1 MKKILFVL
9 AYSVV
14 VLAVFSI
21 GKVTENN
28 QLSIALS
35 GQYAKEMTD
44 ASEKLG
50 ELDTAVKKT
59 LLFNAS
65 DGSSKAR
72 EDIWRLSSDI
82 KNSVSSL
89 PLDQSFSTSW
99 LNYLG
104 RLGNYAKQ
112 AERIEDHAEYHKVMM
127 RASENLGVL
136 SEEWQ
141 IATSGMVGGKLS
153 IGDWVNQLDS
163 TKSEHDWSG
172 MGTTVKQYTESD
184 FPLTASESDS
194 MKKKDLKHMEDAKVS
209 KEEAIARFK
218 KLFPTVS
225 SDVIGI
231 ESSKPGSPYPFYHI
245 RFSDENAIG
254 YIDITE
260 KGGHVLSYLAERS
273 FSSEVMPFE
282 ELEKKAK
289 RFLKDEGYTD
299 LELEESRENHSAWHM
314 VFVRIEPEYKAK
326 VFSDTI
332 HLKIAKDNGEI
343 IGLDASEYIRKEKTK
358 TQPMKKLDWSVFFHK
373 DVKIINEELAYVEN
387 DQLDQRL
394 AYYLTV
400 TKEEHGEI
408 GTYAVII
415 DTETSEVIKTEK
427 QN

>member
-1 MKKILFVL
+1 MKKILFLLV
-9 AYSVV
+9 YTVV
-14 VLAVFSI
+14 VLAVFSF
-21 GKVTENN
+21 GKVTEND

-35 GQYAKEMTD
+35 TQYAKTMTD

-59 LLFNAS
+59 LLFNES
-65 DGSSKAR
+65 EGSSKAR

-112 AERIEDHAEYHKVMM
+112 ADRNEDHAEYHKVMM
-127 RASENLGVL
+127 QASENLGVL
-136 SEEWQ
+136 SDEWQ
-141 IATSGMVGGKLS
+141 IATAGMVGGQLS
-153 IGDWVNQLDS
+153 IGDWVDRLDAS
-163 TKSEHDWSG
+163 KSEHDWSG
-172 MGTTVKQYTESD
+172 MGTAVKQYTESD

-194 MKKKDLKHMEDAKVS
+194 MKKMELKQLGDAKVS

-225 SDVIGI
+225 KGVIGV
-231 ESSKPGSPYPFYHI
+231 ESSKPGSPYPFYHL

-254 YIDITE
+254 YIDVTE

-273 FSSEVMPFE
+273 FGAEVETFE
-282 ELEKKAK
+282 ELKKKATT
-289 RFLKDEGYTD
+289 FLKNAGYTD
-299 LELEESRENHSAWHM
+299 LIFEEARENKTAWHM

-332 HLKIAKDNGEI
+332 HLKIAKDNGEV
-343 IGLDASEYIRKEKTK
+343 IGLDASEYIRKENIK
-358 TQPMKKLDWSVFFHK
+358 TQPLKQINWKEFFHEG
-373 DVKIINEELAYVEN
+373 VKIINEELAYVE
-387 DQLDQRL
+387 DEQLNQRL

-408 GTYAVII
+408 GTYAVVV

-427 QN
+427 QQ